1 MTVFVWVR
9 SPRGPAPQKWA
20 EMLRKDHSAD
30 GSRVLA
36 HHNLTAEEEA
46 LSLDQL
52 AAKYPAPAQEE
63 EADHE
68 I

>member
-36 HHNLTAEEEA
+36 HHQLTAEEA
-46 LSLDQL
+46 GLTLDQL
-52 AAKYPAPAQEE
+52 AARYPAPEQKE
-63 EADHE
+63 EAHG
-68 I
+68 